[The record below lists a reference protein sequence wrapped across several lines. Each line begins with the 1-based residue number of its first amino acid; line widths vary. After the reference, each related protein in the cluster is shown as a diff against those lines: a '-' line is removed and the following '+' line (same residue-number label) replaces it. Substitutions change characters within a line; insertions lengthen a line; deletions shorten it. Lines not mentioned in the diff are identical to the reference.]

1 MNTSERW
8 LPIMHRKR
16 QLRRSYLKKEK
27 ISTVE
32 NLNATTLFCK
42 FAPRI
47 WTKSSFFSSSH
58 KLILFCRLFP
68 LESVIEST
76 LYTAKCCDHMMSLGA
91 KKLWI
96 LTSSH
101 QTRFPSWNFR
111 LPCGERLHDKLLTAK
126 FKLENTASHAV
137 HNIVKTWC
145 PWRVCAPDSQC
156 FLERRKE

>member
-1 MNTSERW
+1 MNASERW

-16 QLRRSYLKKEK
+16 HLRRSYLKKGK

-32 NLNATTLFCK
+32 NLNATTFFCK

-47 WTKSSFFSSSH
+47 WTKSSFFFFVSQIDSLLST
-58 KLILFCRLFP
+58 FP
-68 LESVIEST
+68 VWISYWVDFLHREMLRPYDVT
-76 LYTAKCCDHMMSLGA
+76 GA

-101 QTRFPSWNFR
+101 QTRFPSWNFG

-137 HNIVKTWC
+137 HNIVKTWR
-145 PWRVCAPDSQC
+145 PWRVCAPDSQY
-156 FLERRKE
+156 FLERRKA